1 MNDETKTEPTSET
14 TEAARANGAAGELE
28 PAADLRDEEIAK
40 LKEEAG
46 GLKDQLLRAL
56 ADLDNLRKRSE
67 RERAEATL
75 YAATSFARD
84 ILPVSDN
91 LSRALDMAHAD
102 ALKEASEPIR
112 NLIAGV
118 EVTNRE
124 MLNVFERHG
133 IKRIDPKGEKFD
145 PHFHQAVFEVPTND
159 EPPGTVV
166 QVLQAGFS
174 IGDRILRPAM
184 VGVARTAD

>member
-1 MNDETKTEPTSET
+1 
-14 TEAARANGAAGELE
+14 
-28 PAADLRDEEIAK
+28 
-40 LKEEAG
+40 
-46 GLKDQLLRAL
+46 
-56 ADLDNLRKRSE
+56 
-67 RERAEATL
+67 
-75 YAATSFARD
+75 
-84 ILPVSDN
+84 
-91 LSRALDMAHAD
+91 
-102 ALKEASEPIR
+102 
-112 NLIAGV
+112 
-118 EVTNRE
+118 